1 MTYKLRMAG
10 RKKIFKEEVALGQ
23 AMEVFWKY
31 GYEGSSMQKLL
42 KAMGLNKGS
51 LYYSFGSKKELFI
64 RVLELYSQQL
74 LDYLEDQLRFSSN
87 PILSIQE
94 IFRALISVD
103 DQDNINKGCLLV
115 NSVSELAFMDPS
127 LKEMAA
133 HKLRNIEELF
143 IKHLNIA
150 KQKGQ
155 IDPQTPT
162 RQVGLHLVTLWSG
175 VQVNRRLYPE
185 QDGLIAML
193 ETNLQFLNVYKTDD
207 Q

>member
-1 MTYKLRMAG
+1 MAG

-31 GYEGSSMQKLL
+31 GYEGASMQKLL

-74 LDYLEDQLRFSSN
+74 LDYLEGEMKSADR
-87 PILSIQE
+87 PIESIQR
-94 IFRALISVD
+94 IFASLISVD
-103 DQDNINKGCLLV
+103 NQEKINKGCLLV
-115 NSVSELAFMDPS
+115 NSVSELSFIDPS

-133 HKLRNIEELF
+133 HKLRNVQELF

-150 KQKGQ
+150 RQKGH
-155 IDPQTPT
+155 ISPQTPT
-162 RQVGLHLVTLWSG
+162 QEVGMHLVTLWSG
-175 VQVNRRLYPE
+175 VQVNRKLYPQ
-185 QDGLIAML
+185 QDGLSSML
-193 ETNLQFLNVYKTDD
+193 NTNLQILDTYK
-207 Q
+207 QHSP

>member
-1 MTYKLRMAG
+1 MAG

-31 GYEGSSMQKLL
+31 GYEGASMQKLL

-74 LDYLEDQLRFSSN
+74 LDYLEGQLRFSQE
-87 PILSIQE
+87 PIVSIQE
-94 IFRALISVD
+94 IFRALICAD

-115 NSVSELAFMDPS
+115 NSVSELAFIDPS

-133 HKLRNIEELF
+133 HKLRNVQELF

-162 RQVGLHLVTLWSG
+162 QQVGLHLVTLWSG

-185 QDGLIAML
+185 QDGLITML
-193 ETNLQFLNVYKTDD
+193 NTNLQVLNIYKTDD

>member
-1 MTYKLRMAG
+1 MAG

-31 GYEGSSMQKLL
+31 GYEGASMQKLL

-74 LDYLEDQLRFSSN
+74 LAYLEGELRFSEK
-87 PILSIQE
+87 PIESIQQ
-94 IFRALISVD
+94 IFHALITVD
-103 DQDNINKGCLLV
+103 NQESINKGCLLV
-115 NSVSELAFMDPS
+115 NSVAELSFINPS

-133 HKLRNIEELF
+133 HKLRNVQELF

-155 IDPQTPT
+155 IDSQTPT
-162 RQVGLHLVTLWSG
+162 PQVGLHLVTLWSG

-185 QDGLIAML
+185 QDGLTTML
-193 ETNLQFLNVYKTDD
+193 DTNLQVLNVYKTDD

>member
-1 MTYKLRMAG
+1 MAG

-31 GYEGSSMQKLL
+31 GYEGASMQKLL

-74 LDYLEDQLRFSSN
+74 LNYLEGELRHAEN
-87 PILSIQE
+87 PIESIQKV
-94 IFRALISVD
+94 FLGLINID
-103 DQDNINKGCLLV
+103 DQESINKGCLLV
-115 NSVSELAFMDPS
+115 NSVSELSFIDPS

-133 HKLRNIEELF
+133 HKLRNVQELF

-155 IDPQTPT
+155 IQPNTPT
-162 RQVGLHLVTLWSG
+162 QQVGLHLVTLWSG

-185 QDGLIAML
+185 QDGLL
-193 ETNLQFLNVYKTDD
+193 SVLTTNLQVLDTYQTHVK
-207 Q
+207 

>member
-1 MTYKLRMAG
+1 MAG

-31 GYEGSSMQKLL
+31 GYEGASMQKLL

-74 LDYLEDQLRFSSN
+74 LDYLEGELRFSEK
-87 PILSIQE
+87 PIESIQQ
-94 IFRALISVD
+94 IFHALITVD
-103 DQDNINKGCLLV
+103 EQESINKGCLLV
-115 NSVSELAFMDPS
+115 NSVSELSFINPS

-133 HKLRNIEELF
+133 HKLRNVQELF

-162 RQVGLHLVTLWSG
+162 QQVGLHLVTLWSG

-185 QDGLIAML
+185 QDGLVTML
-193 ETNLQFLNVYKTDD
+193 DTNLQVLNAYKTDD
-207 Q
+207 K

>member
-1 MTYKLRMAG
+1 MAG

-31 GYEGSSMQKLL
+31 GYEGASMQKLL

-64 RVLELYSQQL
+64 RVLELYGQQL
-74 LDYLEDQLRFSSN
+74 LDYLEGQLRFSQE
-87 PILSIQE
+87 PIVSIQE
-94 IFRALISVD
+94 IFRALISAD

-115 NSVSELAFMDPS
+115 NSISELAFIDPS

-133 HKLRNIEELF
+133 HKLRNVQELF

-162 RQVGLHLVTLWSG
+162 QQVGLHLVTLWSG

-185 QDGLIAML
+185 QDGLITML
-193 ETNLQFLNVYKTDD
+193 NTNLQVLNIYKTDD

>member
-1 MTYKLRMAG
+1 MAG

-31 GYEGSSMQKLL
+31 GYEGASMQKLL

-74 LDYLEDQLRFSSN
+74 LDYLEGQLRFSQA
-87 PILSIQE
+87 PIVSIQE
-94 IFRALISVD
+94 IFRALISAD

-115 NSVSELAFMDPS
+115 NSVSELAFIDPS

-133 HKLRNIEELF
+133 HKLRNVQELF

-162 RQVGLHLVTLWSG
+162 QQVGLHLVTLWSG

-185 QDGLIAML
+185 QDGLITML
-193 ETNLQFLNVYKTDD
+193 NTNLQVLNIYKTDD